1 MAECFTNMNT
11 KETLI
16 SAIVILFVLF
26 ILLYVFNFS
35 FLVNFI
41 IIVLG
46 IGVLAGL
53 FQEVFQEL
61 NKPSSVNE
69 IYAKIDRELENGIKD
84 GVLWRKAQSMADGG
98 NEETAVNKYVRLRF
112 NQIKE
117 DEDRYA

>member
-1 MAECFTNMNT
+1 MAEYFTNMNT

-16 SAIVILFVLF
+16 SAMIILFVLF

-35 FLVNFI
+35 FFVNFI
-41 IIVLG
+41 IIFLG

-53 FQEVFQEL
+53 FQEVFQDL
-61 NKPSSVNE
+61 NKPSSDNE
-69 IYAKIDRELENGIKD
+69 IFAKIDRELENGIKD

-117 DEDRYA
+117 DEKP

>member
-1 MAECFTNMNT
+1 MAKYFIHMNI

-16 SAIVILFVLF
+16 TAIVILFILF

-41 IIVLG
+41 IIVVG
-46 IGVLAGL
+46 IGALAGAL
-53 FQEVFQEL
+53 QEVSQDL
-61 NKPSSVNE
+61 NKPISDNE